1 MAKITATV
9 KGSKVQIQRELYEQ
23 IRTSTQQSPELN
35 KEINRIL
42 QVANRRIQNIESK
55 GYFSPALQGLYNEGL
70 LSDKK
75 FQKFSTA
82 GMSWDEKK
90 ALYGRAVAFLQ
101 QGTSTAQGAKAYNDK
116 MAKEHGMTAE
126 TMRKMHDKLT
136 HGGTL
141 SESDVYEKTATYA
154 VITNYIMEQ
163 ARRTSSIMDAQA
175 RAAAAELEM
184 QIDAQAAS
192 LSMQVANSIDSA
204 LKEAVANINAG
215 PEF

>member
-9 KGSKVQIQRELYEQ
+9 KGSKIEIQRELYEKV
-23 IRTSTQQSPELN
+23 RTSTQESKELN
-35 KEINRIL
+35 REIKRIL
-42 QVANRRIQNIESK
+42 QAANRRIQNIELQ
-55 GYFSPALQGLYNEGL
+55 GYFSPALQALYNEGI
-70 LSDKK
+70 LSDNK
-75 FQKFSTA
+75 FQKFSIA

-90 ALYGRAVAFLQ
+90 ALYGRAVAYLL

-116 MAKEHGMTAE
+116 MAKEHGITVEA
-126 TMRKMHDKLT
+126 MRKMHDQLT

-154 VITNYIMEQ
+154 VITNYIMEE
-163 ARRTSSIMDAQA
+163 ARRTSSIMDAHA
-175 RAAAAELEM
+175 RAAAADLEM

-204 LKEAVANINAG
+204 IKEAVANINAG
-215 PEF
+215 PKF